1 MKNRKGKL
9 NFLIIVIMIIIN
21 LAFAYFY
28 NSSVRRI
35 VSEVAYNDYV
45 SLQSQNVLLISKLKE
60 VEDISE
66 WNAMLD
72 GFEECIYI
80 FDKDGQTVAKTE
92 NSRVSAFDAKV
103 RTPFEYKG
111 EAYLLRSSIYLLR
124 NYVDNRINVTQFI
137 VVELIFIFMA
147 LVIFVLIIYSFLL
160 RPFRVIYKAI
170 EEYDRSG
177 TIMDIKLKGFAG
189 RVYRRFSTMAR
200 KLDSQQMNQR
210 RIIASISHDIKTPL
224 TSIMGYSERLKKDNL
239 SEERKQRYL
248 NTVYD
253 KAVDIRTLV
262 DEFDEYLGYNL
273 SYGIKKSKLTVEDI
287 EKCIINDYSDDF
299 AQAGIDFE
307 IINHTNKDAEIL
319 ADIQK
324 LKRVCSN
331 IFTNS
336 IKHFKGEPKII
347 RLEIS
352 ADAGMIVFRFSDNG
366 EGVDEDKMN
375 LIFEPLYTSDEG
387 RKVAGLGLAICK
399 EIVDVHYGK
408 IYAEKSDLGGLAVCV
423 ELPRG

>member
-21 LAFAYFY
+21 LAVAYFY

-92 NSRVSAFDAKV
+92 NSKVSAFDAKV

-273 SYGIKKSKLTVEDI
+273 SYGIQKSKLTVEDI

-299 AQAGIDFE
+299 TQAGIDFE
-307 IINHTNKDAEIL
+307 IINHANKDAEIL

-336 IKHFKGEPKII
+336 IKHFKGEQKII

-352 ADAGMIVFRFSDNG
+352 ADGGMIVFRFSDNG

>member
-1 MKNRKGKL
+1 
-9 NFLIIVIMIIIN
+9 
-21 LAFAYFY
+21 
-28 NSSVRRI
+28 
-35 VSEVAYNDYV
+35 
-45 SLQSQNVLLISKLKE
+45 
-60 VEDISE
+60 
-66 WNAMLD
+66 
-72 GFEECIYI
+72 
-80 FDKDGQTVAKTE
+80 
-92 NSRVSAFDAKV
+92 
-103 RTPFEYKG
+103 
-111 EAYLLRSSIYLLR
+111 
-124 NYVDNRINVTQFI
+124 
-137 VVELIFIFMA
+137 MA

-273 SYGIKKSKLTVEDI
+273 SYGIQKSKLTVEDI

-299 AQAGIDFE
+299 TQAGIDFE
-307 IINHTNKDAEIL
+307 IINHANKDAEIL

-336 IKHFKGEPKII
+336 IKHFKGEQKII

-352 ADAGMIVFRFSDNG
+352 ADGGMIVFRFSDNG